1 MDTKEDG
8 AIGNT
13 ELLKLLEPS
22 SARGICN
29 IQTVNEQLRDSMDT
43 LNDKAS
49 AVDIRRTNGFYGW
62 HCNTQSVNAQL
73 HYKMST
79 WNDSSEV
86 CARDY
91 GKRRF
96 FRDGKN
102 CSMQGLIHGLRYEM
116 SQLGEYVC
124 IMEFDLEEGY
134 FGC

>member
-1 MDTKEDG
+1 MDTMGGEG
-8 AIGNT
+8 
-13 ELLKLLEPS
+13 EP
-22 SARGICN
+22 
-29 IQTVNEQLRDSMDT
+29 
-43 LNDKAS
+43 LNDIGVHDRPVKMAG
-49 AVDIRRTNGFYGW
+49 D
-62 HCNTQSVNAQL
+62 CNTCSVNGQL

-116 SQLGEYVC
+116 SQLGAYVC
-124 IMEFDLEEGY
+124 IMEFDLEERYYRYLNSYKGGHEAKVMERIRILVLIP
-134 FGC
+134 F